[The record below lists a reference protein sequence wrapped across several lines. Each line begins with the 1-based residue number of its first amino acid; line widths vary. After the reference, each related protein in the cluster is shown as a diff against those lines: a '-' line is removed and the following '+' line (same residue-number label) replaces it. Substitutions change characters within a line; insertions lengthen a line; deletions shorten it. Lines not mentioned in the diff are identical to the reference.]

1 MIDEEDVA
9 WMAVL
14 NWTPETDS
22 PSEMDSP
29 LGQQEFSDNQV
40 KSTIAIER
48 VKSTIAIERPLKFPV

>member
-1 MIDEEDVA
+1 MIDEETEA

-14 NWTPETDS
+14 NLDLEMDS
-22 PSEMDSP
+22 RSEMDSP

-48 VKSTIAIERPLKFPV
+48 TLNFPV

>member
-1 MIDEEDVA
+1 MYDEETVS
-9 WMAVL
+9 WMAAL
-14 NWTPETDS
+14 NFTLETDS

-29 LGQQEFSDNQV
+29 LGQQQFTDNQV

>member
-1 MIDEEDVA
+1 MIDEEEVAA

-48 VKSTIAIERPLKFPV
+48 TLNFPV